1 MTDEGWIS
9 LCVVAYCV
17 WLLSY
22 EYNNHRRIIAMQ
34 RRIREK
40 AHEELARQL
49 MKRPFLNIKSEKR
62 DENNS

>member
-1 MTDEGWIS
+1 MTGEGWFS
-9 LCVVAYCV
+9 LCVAAYCV

-40 AHEELARQL
+40 AANRLV
-49 MKRPFLNIKSEKR
+49 KRVFLNIKSEKR